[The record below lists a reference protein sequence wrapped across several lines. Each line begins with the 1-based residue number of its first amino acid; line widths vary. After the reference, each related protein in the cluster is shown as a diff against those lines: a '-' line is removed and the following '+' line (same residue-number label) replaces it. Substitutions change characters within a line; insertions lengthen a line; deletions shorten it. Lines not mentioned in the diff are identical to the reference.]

1 MFSAKQANI
10 TSMNTVLPNRKLQI
24 QNGGLQNRK
33 CSCLTF
39 RTRYTRDLTAI
50 PMFLWIA
57 MQQNRLQNFPTKAE
71 RENSNDGLQ
80 TGSASATKAE
90 AENQD
95 GGLQTGIEI
104 TYILATLYDGN

>member
-1 MFSAKQANI
+1 
-10 TSMNTVLPNRKLQI
+10 
-24 QNGGLQNRK
+24 
-33 CSCLTF
+33 
-39 RTRYTRDLTAI
+39 
-50 PMFLWIA
+50 

-80 TGSASATKAE
+80 TGSASATKTE

-104 TYILATLYDGN
+104 TYIFATLHDATKFKWSYTSFQGRAKTVNYSVACLKCRFMRNEIWRFVAFG

>member
-1 MFSAKQANI
+1 
-10 TSMNTVLPNRKLQI
+10 
-24 QNGGLQNRK
+24 
-33 CSCLTF
+33 
-39 RTRYTRDLTAI
+39 
-50 PMFLWIA
+50 

-80 TGSASATKAE
+80 TGSASATKTE

-104 TYILATLYDGN
+104 TYILATSHHCNENQKVIQSYTSFQGRATTVNYSIRRSLLDV